1 MRYEQL
7 MEDVATDIAVF
18 YGGRFQP
25 MHKGHHKVYMDL
37 VEQFGSDNVFIATTI
52 AKNATPEKD
61 PFSYE
66 EKTGLM
72 TEMFGIPQQQIIKTS
87 PYRPD
92 VSLTGKD
99 PSKTAIVLVFS
110 AKDAGRLKGGNY
122 LRDYNPGVQ
131 MVPGDQ
137 AGYILEVPIQEGGMS
152 ATDFRTAMK
161 NEKTNDNQKMMKFR
175 EFFGSI
181 NEDVFNF
188 IKDKLNGGSGS

>member
-1 MRYEQL
+1 
-7 MEDVATDIAVF
+7 
-18 YGGRFQP
+18 

-37 VEQFGSDNVFIATTI
+37 VEQFGSSNVFIATTI

-66 EKTGLM
+66 EKTGIM
-72 TEMFGIPQQQIIKTS
+72 QNMFGIPAKQIVQTS

-92 VSLTGKD
+92 VSLTGKN
-99 PSKTAIVLVFS
+99 PANTAIVLVFS

-122 LRDYNPGVQ
+122 LRDYEPGAE

-152 ATDFRTAMK
+152 ATDFRNAMK
-161 NEKTNDNQKMMKFR
+161 NDSLNDNQKMMKFR

-181 NEDVFNF
+181 NQQVYEF
-188 IKDKLNGGSGS
+188 IKGKLNGSAS

>member
-1 MRYEQL
+1 
-7 MEDVATDIAVF
+7 
-18 YGGRFQP
+18 
-25 MHKGHHKVYMDL
+25 MDL
-37 VEQFGSDNVFIATTI
+37 VEQFGSSNVFIATTI

-72 TEMFGIPQQQIIKTS
+72 TEMFNIPADQIVKTS

-99 PSKTAIVLVFS
+99 PNNTAIVLVFS

-122 LRDYNPGVQ
+122 LRDYTPGAE
-131 MVPGDQ
+131 MVPSDQ

-152 ATDFRTAMK
+152 ATDFRTVMK
-161 NEKTNDNQKMMKFR
+161 NQSLNDNQKMMKFR

-181 NEDVFNF
+181 NENVFNF
-188 IKDKLNGGSGS
+188 IKDKLNGNAS

>member
-1 MRYEQL
+1 MRYTQL
-7 MEDVATDIAVF
+7 TEDVATDIAVF

-37 VEQFGSDNVFIATTI
+37 VEQFGSSNVFIATTI

-66 EKTGLM
+66 EKTGIM
-72 TEMFGIPQQQIIKTS
+72 TDMFGIPAKQIVRTS

-92 VSLTGKD
+92 VSLTGKN
-99 PSKTAIVLVFS
+99 PANTAIVLVFS

-122 LRDYNPGVQ
+122 LRDYVPGQ
-131 MVPGDQ
+131 EMVPGDQ

-152 ATDFRTAMK
+152 ATDFRNAMK
-161 NEKTNDNQKMMKFR
+161 DNSLNDNQKMMKFR
-175 EFFGSI
+175 EFFGTI
-181 NEDVFNF
+181 NQDVYNF
-188 IKDKLNGGSGS
+188 IKDKLNGNAS

>member
-1 MRYEQL
+1 MRYTHL
-7 MEDVATDIAVF
+7 TEDIATDIAVF

-37 VEQFGSDNVFIATTI
+37 VEQFGSSNVFIATTI
-52 AKNATPEKD
+52 AKDATPEKD

-72 TEMFGIPQQQIIKTS
+72 TEMFNIPANQIIKTS

-99 PSKTAIVLVFS
+99 PNNTAIVLVFS

-122 LRDYNPGVQ
+122 LRDYTPGAE
-131 MVPGDQ
+131 MVPSDQ

-152 ATDFRTAMK
+152 ATDFRKAMK
-161 NEKTNDNQKMMKFR
+161 NQSLNDNQKMMKFR

-181 NEDVFNF
+181 NENVFNF
-188 IKDKLNGGSGS
+188 IKDKLNGSAS

>member
-1 MRYEQL
+1 MRYVQL
-7 MEDVATDIAVF
+7 TEDVATDIAVF

-37 VEQFGSDNVFIATTI
+37 VEQFGSSNVFIATTI

-66 EKTGLM
+66 EKTGIM
-72 TEMFGIPQQQIIKTS
+72 QNMFGIPEKQVVQTQ

-92 VSLTGKD
+92 VSLTGKN
-99 PSKTAIVLVFS
+99 PANTAVVLVFS
-110 AKDAGRLKGGNY
+110 AKDAGRLKRGGF
-122 LRDYNPGVQ
+122 LRDYEPGAE

-152 ATDFRTAMK
+152 ATDFRNAMK
-161 NEKTNDNQKMMKFR
+161 NDSLNDNQKMMKFR

-181 NEDVFNF
+181 NQQVYEF
-188 IKDKLNGGSGS
+188 IKGKLNGSAG

>member
-1 MRYEQL
+1 MRYTHL
-7 MEDVATDIAVF
+7 TEDIATDIAVF

-37 VEQFGSDNVFIATTI
+37 VEQFGSSNVFIATTI
-52 AKNATPEKD
+52 AKDATPEKD

-66 EKTGLM
+66 EKTGIM
-72 TEMFGIPQQQIIKTS
+72 TEMFNIPANQIVKTS

-99 PSKTAIVLVFS
+99 PNNTAIVLVFS

-122 LRDYNPGVQ
+122 LRDYTPGEE
-131 MVPGDQ
+131 MVPSDQ
-137 AGYILEVPIQEGGMS
+137 AGYIYEVPIQEGGMS
-152 ATDFRTAMK
+152 ATDFRTVMK
-161 NEKTNDNQKMMKFR
+161 NESLNDNQKMMKFR

-181 NEDVFNF
+181 NENVFNF
-188 IKDKLNGGSGS
+188 IKDKLNGSAS

>member
-1 MRYEQL
+1 MKYAQL
-7 MEDVATDIAVF
+7 TEDIAKDIAVF

-37 VEQFGSDNVFIATTI
+37 VEQFGSSNVFIATTI

-66 EKTGLM
+66 EKTNIM
-72 TEMFGIPQQQIIKTS
+72 TQMFGIPQKQIVRTS

-99 PSKTAIVLVFS
+99 PSNTAIVLVFS
-110 AKDAGRLKGGNY
+110 AKDAGRLKGGSY
-122 LRDYNPGVQ
+122 LRDYKPGAE

-152 ATDFRTAMK
+152 ATDFRTVMK
-161 NEKTNDNQKMMKFR
+161 NDSLNDNQKRMTFR

-188 IKDKLNGGSGS
+188 IKDKLNVGAS

>member
-1 MRYEQL
+1 MRYTHL
-7 MEDVATDIAVF
+7 TEDVATDIAVF

-37 VEQFGSDNVFIATTI
+37 VEQFGSSNVFIATTI

-66 EKTGLM
+66 EKTGIM
-72 TEMFGIPQQQIIKTS
+72 TEMFNIPVKQIVKTS

-99 PSKTAIVLVFS
+99 PNNTAIVLVFS

-122 LRDYNPGVQ
+122 LRDYTPGAE
-131 MVPGDQ
+131 MVPSDQ

-152 ATDFRTAMK
+152 ATDFRKAMK
-161 NEKTNDNQKMMKFR
+161 NQSLNDNQKMMKFR

-181 NEDVFNF
+181 NENVFNF
-188 IKDKLNGGSGS
+188 IKDKLNGSAS

>member
-1 MRYEQL
+1 MRYTHL
-7 MEDVATDIAVF
+7 TEDVATDIAVF

-37 VEQFGSDNVFIATTI
+37 VEQFGSSNVFIATTI

-66 EKTGLM
+66 EKTGIM
-72 TEMFGIPQQQIIKTS
+72 TEMFNIPADQIVKTS

-99 PSKTAIVLVFS
+99 PNNTAIVLVFS

-122 LRDYNPGVQ
+122 LRDYTPGAE
-131 MVPGDQ
+131 MVPSDQ

-152 ATDFRTAMK
+152 ATDFRTVMK
-161 NEKTNDNQKMMKFR
+161 NQSLNDNQKMMKFR

-181 NEDVFNF
+181 NENVFNF
-188 IKDKLNGGSGS
+188 IKDKLNGSSSS

>member
-1 MRYEQL
+1 MRYTHL
-7 MEDVATDIAVF
+7 TEDIATDIAVF

-37 VEQFGSDNVFIATTI
+37 VEQFGSSNVFIATTI

-72 TEMFGIPQQQIIKTS
+72 TEMFNIPANQIVKTS

-99 PSKTAIVLVFS
+99 PNNTAIVLVFS

-122 LRDYNPGVQ
+122 LRDYTPGAE
-131 MVPGDQ
+131 MVPSDH

-152 ATDFRTAMK
+152 ATDFRKAMK
-161 NEKTNDNQKMMKFR
+161 NQSLNDNQKMMKFR

-181 NEDVFNF
+181 NENVFNF
-188 IKDKLNGGSGS
+188 IKDKLNGSAS

>member
-1 MRYEQL
+1 MRYTHL
-7 MEDVATDIAVF
+7 TEDIATDIAVF

-37 VEQFGSDNVFIATTI
+37 VEQFGSSNVFIATII

-72 TEMFGIPQQQIIKTS
+72 TEMFNIPANQIVKTS

-92 VSLTGKD
+92 VSLTGKA
-99 PSKTAIVLVFS
+99 PNNTAIVLVFS

-122 LRDYNPGVQ
+122 LRDYTPGAE
-131 MVPGDQ
+131 MVPSDQ

-152 ATDFRTAMK
+152 ATDFRKAMK
-161 NEKTNDNQKMMKFR
+161 NQSLNDNQKMMKFR

-181 NEDVFNF
+181 NENVFNF
-188 IKDKLNGGSGS
+188 IKDKLNGSAS

>member
-1 MRYEQL
+1 MRYVQL
-7 MEDVATDIAVF
+7 TEDVATDIAVF

-37 VEQFGSDNVFIATTI
+37 VEQFGSSNVFIATTI

-66 EKTGLM
+66 EKTGIM
-72 TEMFGIPQQQIIKTS
+72 QNMFGIPAKQILQTS

-92 VSLTGKD
+92 VSLTGKN
-99 PSKTAIVLVFS
+99 PANTAIVLVFS

-122 LRDYNPGVQ
+122 LRDYEPGAE

-152 ATDFRTAMK
+152 ATDFRNAMK
-161 NEKTNDNQKMMKFR
+161 NDSLNDNQKMMKFR

-181 NEDVFNF
+181 NQQVYEF
-188 IKDKLNGGSGS
+188 IKGKLNGSAS

>member
-1 MRYEQL
+1 MRYAQL
-7 MEDVATDIAVF
+7 TEDVATDIAVF

-37 VEQFGSDNVFIATTI
+37 VEQFGSSNVFIATTI
-52 AKNATPEKD
+52 AKTATPEKD

-66 EKTGLM
+66 EKTGIM
-72 TEMFGIPQQQIIKTS
+72 TEMFGIPQKQIVQTS

-99 PSKTAIVLVFS
+99 PSNTAIVLVFS
-110 AKDAGRLKGGNY
+110 AKDAGRLKGGSY
-122 LRDYNPGVQ
+122 LRDYKPGAE
-131 MVPGDQ
+131 MVRGDQ

-152 ATDFRTAMK
+152 ATDFRTVMK
-161 NEKTNDNQKMMKFR
+161 NDSLNDNQKRMTFR

-188 IKDKLNGGSGS
+188 IKDKLNVGTS

>member
-1 MRYEQL
+1 MRYVQL
-7 MEDVATDIAVF
+7 TEDVATDIAVF

-37 VEQFGSDNVFIATTI
+37 VEQFGSSNVFIATTI

-66 EKTGLM
+66 EKTGIM
-72 TEMFGIPQQQIIKTS
+72 QNMFGIPAKQIVQTS

-99 PSKTAIVLVFS
+99 PANTAIVLVFS

-122 LRDYNPGVQ
+122 LRDYEPGAQ

-152 ATDFRTAMK
+152 ATDFRNAMK
-161 NEKTNDNQKMMKFR
+161 NDSLNDNQKMMKFR

-181 NEDVFNF
+181 NQQVYEF
-188 IKDKLNGGSGS
+188 IKGKLNGSAS

>member
-1 MRYEQL
+1 MRYTHL
-7 MEDVATDIAVF
+7 TEDIATDIAVF

-37 VEQFGSDNVFIATTI
+37 VEQFGSSNVFIATTI

-72 TEMFGIPQQQIIKTS
+72 TEMFNIPADQIVKTS

-99 PSKTAIVLVFS
+99 PNNTAIVLVFS

-122 LRDYNPGVQ
+122 LRDYTPGAE
-131 MVPGDQ
+131 MVPSDQ

-152 ATDFRTAMK
+152 ATDFRTVMK
-161 NEKTNDNQKMMKFR
+161 NQSLNDNQKMMKFR

-181 NEDVFNF
+181 NENVFNF
-188 IKDKLNGGSGS
+188 IKDKLNGNAS

>member
-1 MRYEQL
+1 MRYVQL
-7 MEDVATDIAVF
+7 TEDVATDVAVF

-37 VEQFGSDNVFIATTI
+37 VEQFGSSNVFIATTI

-66 EKTGLM
+66 EKTGIM
-72 TEMFGIPQQQIIKTS
+72 QNMFGIPAKQILQTS

-99 PSKTAIVLVFS
+99 PANTAIILVFS

-122 LRDYNPGVQ
+122 LRDYEPGAE

-152 ATDFRTAMK
+152 ATDFRNAMK
-161 NEKTNDNQKMMKFR
+161 NDSLNDNQKMMKFR

-181 NEDVFNF
+181 NQQVYEF
-188 IKDKLNGGSGS
+188 IKGKLNGSAS

>member
-1 MRYEQL
+1 MRYTHL
-7 MEDVATDIAVF
+7 TEDIATDIAVF

-37 VEQFGSDNVFIATTI
+37 VEQFGSSNVFIATII

-72 TEMFGIPQQQIIKTS
+72 TEMFNIPANQIVKTS

-99 PSKTAIVLVFS
+99 PNNTAIVFVFS

-122 LRDYNPGVQ
+122 LRDYTPGAE
-131 MVPGDQ
+131 MVPSDQ

-152 ATDFRTAMK
+152 ATDFRKAMK
-161 NEKTNDNQKMMKFR
+161 NQSLNDNQKMMKFR

-181 NEDVFNF
+181 NENVFNF
-188 IKDKLNGGSGS
+188 IKDKLNGSAS

>member
-1 MRYEQL
+1 MRYVQL
-7 MEDVATDIAVF
+7 TEDVATDIAVF

-37 VEQFGSDNVFIATTI
+37 VEQFGSSNVFIATTI

-66 EKTGLM
+66 EKTGIM
-72 TEMFGIPQQQIIKTS
+72 QNMFGIPAKQIVQTS

-92 VSLTGKD
+92 VSLTGKN
-99 PSKTAIVLVFS
+99 PANTAIVLVFS

-122 LRDYNPGVQ
+122 LRDYEPGAE

-152 ATDFRTAMK
+152 ATDFRDAMK
-161 NEKTNDNQKMMKFR
+161 NDSLNDNQKMMKFR

-181 NEDVFNF
+181 NQQVYEF
-188 IKDKLNGGSGS
+188 IKGKLNGSAS

>member
-1 MRYEQL
+1 MRYVQL
-7 MEDVATDIAVF
+7 TEDVATDIAVF

-37 VEQFGSDNVFIATTI
+37 VEQLGSSNVFIATTI

-66 EKTGLM
+66 EKTGIM
-72 TEMFGIPQQQIIKTS
+72 QNMFGIPAKQIVQTS

-92 VSLTGKD
+92 VSLTGKN
-99 PSKTAIVLVFS
+99 PANTAIVLVFS

-122 LRDYNPGVQ
+122 LRDYEPGAE

-152 ATDFRTAMK
+152 ATDFRNAMK
-161 NEKTNDNQKMMKFR
+161 NDSLNDNQKMMKFR

-181 NEDVFNF
+181 NQQVYEF
-188 IKDKLNGGSGS
+188 IKGKLNGSAS